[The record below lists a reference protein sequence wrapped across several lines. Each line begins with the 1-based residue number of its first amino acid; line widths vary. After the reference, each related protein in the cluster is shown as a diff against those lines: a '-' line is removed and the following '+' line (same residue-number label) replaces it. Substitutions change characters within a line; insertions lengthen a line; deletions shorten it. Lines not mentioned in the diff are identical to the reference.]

1 MIGVYDRPNVTLHY
15 AQTLDGRIATR
26 TGHAR
31 WISCDATLRLAH
43 ELRAQHDAVLV
54 GIGTVLADDPRLTV
68 RLVPG
73 ASPTRVILDSTLRVP
88 LTAHILTGNDAPT
101 LLATT
106 RAAGAARRALIEDTG
121 AEVAIVESDGDSVSL
136 TALLTILRDRGV
148 GSVLVEGGAAV
159 ITSFLRQGLV
169 DRLVVCVAPKIA
181 GAGIEAVGDL
191 GIRQMGDAL
200 RLRDP
205 HIEQVGDDLIFD
217 GTVASPVR
225 DSHD

>member
-1 MIGVYDRPNVTLHY
+1 MIGVYDRPQVTLHY

-106 RAAGAARRALIEDTG
+106 RAAATARRALIEDTG

-136 TALLTILRDRGV
+136 PALLAILRERGV

-169 DRLVVCVAPKIA
+169 DRLIVCIAPKIA

-200 RLRDP
+200 RIRDP
-205 HIEQVGDDLIFD
+205 RIEQVGDDLIFD
-217 GTVASPVR
+217 GRVTAPVR
-225 DSHD
+225 DSHG

>member
-1 MIGVYDRPNVTLHY
+1 MIGVYDRPQVTLHY

-54 GIGTVLADDPRLTV
+54 GIGTILADDPRLTV

-106 RAAGAARRALIEDTG
+106 RAATTARRALIEDTG

-136 TALLTILRDRGV
+136 PALLTILRERGL

-159 ITSFLRQGLV
+159 TTSFLRQGLV
-169 DRLVVCVAPKIA
+169 DRLIVCIAPKIA

-200 RLRDP
+200 RIRDP
-205 HIEQVGDDLIFD
+205 RIEQVGDDLIFD
-217 GTVASPVR
+217 GRVTAPAR
-225 DSHD
+225 DSHG